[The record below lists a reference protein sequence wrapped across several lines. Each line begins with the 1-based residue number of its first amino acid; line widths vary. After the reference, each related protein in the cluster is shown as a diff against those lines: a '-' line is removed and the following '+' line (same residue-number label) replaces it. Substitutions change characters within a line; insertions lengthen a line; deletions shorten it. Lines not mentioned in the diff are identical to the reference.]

1 MSIESV
7 IQRLN
12 KLKAM
17 SDPTSPEVKLALIRI
32 GTVLQ
37 AQIRLNID
45 RYNVRG
51 LTGYLRNSINYK
63 VEQSGSA
70 AFVSVGAYGVKYA
83 AQNEFGG
90 SMSKAQVHRM
100 FISLRETG
108 QLNKA
113 ARGRSGKGIVTI
125 NSDGTGYWKPR
136 PFLRDSLK
144 QQRGFIVDVIRS
156 IGKSKK

>member
-7 IQRLN
+7 IKRLN
-12 KLKAM
+12 KMQAM
-17 SDPTSPEVKLALIRI
+17 ADPSSPEVKLALIRI

-51 LTGYLRNSINYK
+51 LTGLLRNSIAYK
-63 VEQSGSA
+63 LEQSGSA
-70 AFVSVGAYGVKYA
+70 AFVSVGPYGVRYA

-90 SMSKAQVHRM
+90 NMSKAQVRRM
-100 FISLRETG
+100 FIELRETG

-113 ARGRSGKGIVTI
+113 ARGRQGKGIVTI
-125 NSDGTGYWKPR
+125 NADGTGYWKPR

-144 QQRGFIVDVIRS
+144 QQRGFIVDMIRS
-156 IGKSKK
+156 IGKTK